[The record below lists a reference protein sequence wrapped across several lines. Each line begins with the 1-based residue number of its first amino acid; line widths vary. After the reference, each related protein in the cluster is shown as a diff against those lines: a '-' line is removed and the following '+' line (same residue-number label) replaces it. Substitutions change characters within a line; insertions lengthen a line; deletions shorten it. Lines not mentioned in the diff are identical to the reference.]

1 MRRRVGHVH
10 LTPLRPAR
18 LVARQ
23 QRAVLASPLPKI
35 AEALVD
41 DLPGVHRRQD
51 HPPVNNHRGQQ
62 IVVAHTGVGV
72 HILEARPGGLGARSR
87 GRRPRQDHDAIPLI
101 DPHHLVVLGPAVHR
115 WQEIRDAL
123 LLILAHP
130 VVIGRKR
137 RQHGRS
143 PIALR
148 DAHELSTRRAPELR
162 TVRHTTRSGVGQP
175 RVPPHLGRHSI
186 QGDDHGRR
194 PVA

>member
-23 QRAVLASPLPKI
+23 QRAALASPLPKI

-148 DAHELSTRRAPELR
+148 DAVEHRSSGPYGTQRGRESVNRASHR
-162 TVRHTTRSGVGQP
+162 TSAVAASRATIT
-175 RVPPHLGRHSI
+175 
-186 QGDDHGRR
+186 DDA
-194 PVA
+194 PSLKPT